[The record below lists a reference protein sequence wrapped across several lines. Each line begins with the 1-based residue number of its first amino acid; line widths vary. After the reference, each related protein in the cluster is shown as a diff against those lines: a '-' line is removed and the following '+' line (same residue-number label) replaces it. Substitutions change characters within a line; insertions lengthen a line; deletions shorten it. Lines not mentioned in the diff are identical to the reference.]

1 MSEDQITLKSGAM
14 LELKMAPFAKGTK
27 LFKVIASELKGVEIE
42 LGDLKMSD
50 IGSKDINSLK
60 NVFFQL
66 IGSDALEAA
75 FFDVAGHSLHDG
87 QRITRTTFEPEKT
100 RGDYLPTAWEVIKF
114 NVAPFFSGLDLS
126 SLTKSS
132 PKPVG
137 PQ

>member
-1 MSEDQITLKSGAM
+1 
-14 LELKMAPFAKGTK
+14 MAPFSKGTK
-27 LFKVIASELKGVEIE
+27 LFKVIASELKGVEVE
-42 LGDLKMSD
+42 LGDMKMAD

-60 NVFFQL
+60 NVIFQL

-75 FFDVAGHSLHDG
+75 FFDVAMHSLHDG
-87 QRITRTTFEPEKT
+87 QSIKRAIFEPDSA

-114 NVAPFFSGLDLS
+114 NIAPFFSGLDLS

-132 PKPVG
+132 PKPNG